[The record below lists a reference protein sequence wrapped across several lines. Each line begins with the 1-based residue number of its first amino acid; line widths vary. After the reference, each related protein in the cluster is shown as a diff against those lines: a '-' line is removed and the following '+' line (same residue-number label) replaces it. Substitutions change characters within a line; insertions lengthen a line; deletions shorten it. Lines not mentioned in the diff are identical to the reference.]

1 MNTKSAVM
9 PYQTYRKKISTFA
22 VVCRVIL
29 ISLVIIWIYPILFSM
44 QTSFKTLDEFF
55 ANIWALPQTFGFD
68 NFIKAFTQ
76 GHIGEYFIN
85 SIIIAVVSLVCI
97 EVFSVMAAYAL
108 ARLRIPYVGIIIMV
122 CFAIQLLPTE
132 TIIIPLYMMMSK
144 LGLLGVS
151 YIPIILAYVGWSV
164 PGTTIILKN
173 FFDTIPKELLEAA
186 RIDGSGEI
194 RNMFKI
200 VLPLMKGALATCIV
214 MNFTFVWGELMWAK
228 TATITTVSGL
238 PLTVGLMNFK
248 GEFGTNWPLLC
259 AAICMIVIPL
269 YLVFLFLQKYFVSSL
284 TAGSVKG

>member
-1 MNTKSAVM
+1 MSTNTAAV
-9 PYQTYRKKISTFA
+9 YSVHKRKVKVFPI
-22 VVCRVIL
+22 VCRVVL
-29 ISLVIIWIYPILFSM
+29 ISLIMIWIYPVLFSL

-55 ANIWALPQTFGFD
+55 ANIWALPQTIGLD
-68 NFIKAFTQ
+68 NFAKAFTK

-85 SIIIAVVSLVCI
+85 SVVIAVVSLVCI
-97 EVFSVMAAYAL
+97 EVISVMAAYSL
-108 ARLRIPYVGIIIMV
+108 ARLRIPFTGAIIMV

-144 LGLLGVS
+144 MGLLGVQ
-151 YIPIILAYVGWSV
+151 YLPIILAYVGWSI
-164 PGTTIILKN
+164 PGTTVILKN

-186 RIDGSGEI
+186 RIDGSGEV
-194 RNMFKI
+194 RNLFKI
-200 VLPLMKGALATCIV
+200 VLPLMKGALSTCIV

-228 TATITTVSGL
+228 TATLTTVKGL

-248 GEFGTNWPLLC
+248 GEFGTDWPLMC